1 MHRSNPLVALL
12 LVASAA
18 HAQEASSAQLPP
30 EGGSGGAT
38 SYGTGGSSGTP
49 ANPGAWVP
57 PRHRLTW
64 SSLSVIRY
72 NPLGLQ
78 EIFDLGYEY
87 KLFDSQSLL
96 LKDSFVGISASPIMT
111 PAFANPGVTLKLQP
125 VALLRLEA
133 RASVIQYFGNF
144 NLIQS
149 FASPETATFSDTQI
163 KEQGARTESKSTDAY
178 ATTGRNFGLTGEL
191 RWAGVRDEAGRPRV
205 EARSRFNGT
214 YHRMN
219 LESGDTVWYDQYFDL
234 LAPKE
239 GWTVSNDLDVF
250 ARFNLEGS
258 AVLRAGVR
266 YNYARAFYDENTR
279 ADLDKGTQRVGPM
292 VAYTLY
298 DEPGKR
304 VNTPTFIAVLNWHLS
319 HPYRTGQDVA
329 KAIPYFVIA
338 YAVTG
343 DLLQ

>member
-1 MHRSNPLVALL
+1 MNRLNPLVALL
-12 LVASAA
+12 FVASAA
-18 HAQEASSAQLPP
+18 HADDVSTTDGAATDTHESVAANASS
-30 EGGSGGAT
+30 GVAT
-38 SYGTGGSSGTP
+38 
-49 ANPGAWVP
+49 NPGAWVP
-57 PRHRLTW
+57 PRHRVTW
-64 SSLSVIRY
+64 SSLSVLRY

-87 KLFDSQSLL
+87 KLFDSESLL

-111 PAFANPGVTLKLQP
+111 PAFANPGVTLKVQP

-144 NLIQS
+144 NLLQS
-149 FASPETATFSDTQI
+149 FPSPEAATFSDSQI
-163 KEQGARTESKSTDAY
+163 KEQGTRGESKPTQAY
-178 ATTGRNFGLTGEL
+178 ATTGSNFGFTGEL
-191 RWAGVRDEAGRPRV
+191 RWAGVRDEAGRPQV

-219 LESGDTVWYDQYFDL
+219 LEPGDTVWYDQYFDL
-234 LAPKE
+234 LVPKE

-250 ARFNLEGS
+250 ARFNLEGT

-266 YNYARAFYDENTR
+266 YNYARAFFDDNTR
-279 ADLDKGTQRVGPM
+279 SDLDKGTQRVGPM

-304 VNTPTFIAVLNWHLS
+304 VNKPTIIGILNWHLV
-319 HPYRTGQDVA
+319 HPYRTGQDVSQ
-329 KAIPYFVIA
+329 AIPYFVVA
-338 YAVTG
+338 YAVAG